1 MRSLR
6 LCLLS
11 CLASLLAS
19 PGLAA
24 ASAPGGCPALLYG
37 TDFDGTVFGGSKA
50 ALIEAVSRGDD
61 IRVGWTLD
69 VDEDGAGDLSHW
81 APATVLTIWEDEVFT
96 QVPDIHRQRPVRG
109 EADIRL
115 PDGAQVWRGLL
126 SSKGTLKGAFSRGPA
141 FEERT
146 VRIVWCAARPILP
159 GWTLVYRNGT
169 RGEPLAGSKSALFSA
184 IRAGRPIQIAWGLG
198 RESDGVRR
206 SVEHLAVPVFLTI
219 TDEDHVVAQL
229 PEHVAPKSYWGAD
242 SALFDDPAV
251 LWRGLL
257 STTGSFDA
265 IWSNRAAGALVRRSP
280 QRAVLSWFA
289 QDPPARTTPSL
300 AVPDGVIRDA
310 ARIGE
315 RFPKP

>member
-115 PDGAQVWRGLL
+115 PDGAQVWPNCLNMSPRNPIGGL
-126 SSKGTLKGAFSRGPA
+126 TAPFS
-141 FEERT
+141 T
-146 VRIVWCAARPILP
+146 IRPFC
-159 GWTLVYRNGT
+159 G
-169 RGEPLAGSKSALFSA
+169 AGSF
-184 IRAGRPIQIAWGLG
+184 RP
-198 RESDGVRR
+198 
-206 SVEHLAVPVFLTI
+206 
-219 TDEDHVVAQL
+219 
-229 PEHVAPKSYWGAD
+229 
-242 SALFDDPAV
+242 
-251 LWRGLL
+251 
-257 STTGSFDA
+257 
-265 IWSNRAAGALVRRSP
+265 RAALTPSGATGRRARWCGAAPSGRFCPGSRKTRPQGPLRPWPFPMASSGMRPALVSGSQSHNRS
-280 QRAVLSWFA
+280 A
-289 QDPPARTTPSL
+289 
-300 AVPDGVIRDA
+300 
-310 ARIGE
+310 
-315 RFPKP
+315 